1 MDNLQYIKS
10 KLEKYGA
17 DVYDYRG
24 TKFVGIKNPFSD
36 NNLVITL
43 GKNENV
49 MEFTFQSARF
59 PAEDLDGIILHA
71 EKFLTDQLVAAEFFL
86 NGKSI
91 FGGSR
96 NSEGAD
102 FKNID
107 EMLCWYTGGNE
118 KIIENLR
125 GFFKNEGISLEIFSW
140 SGKKDRKVKILPD
153 GKIEDIK

>member
-1 MDNLQYIKS
+1 MDNIQYIKS

-24 TKFVGIKNPFSD
+24 TKFIGIKNPFSD
-36 NNLVITL
+36 NNLVITF
-43 GKNENV
+43 GTEENV

-59 PAEDLDGIILHA
+59 PAGDLDGLILHA
-71 EKFLTDQLVAAEFFL
+71 EKFLTDKLVAAEFFL
-86 NGKSI
+86 GGKSI

-96 NSEGAD
+96 QSEGAD

-107 EMLCWYTGGNE
+107 EMLAWYTGGNE
-118 KIIENLR
+118 KIAENLR

-140 SGKKDRKVKILPD
+140 SGKMDRKIKILPD

>member
-24 TKFVGIKNPFSD
+24 TKFIGIKNPFSD

-43 GKNENV
+43 GETENV
-49 MEFTFQSARF
+49 LEFTFQSARF
-59 PAEDLDGIILHA
+59 SAGDIDGIILHA
-71 EKFLTDQLVAAEFFL
+71 EKFLTDKLVAAEFFL
-86 NGKSI
+86 SGKSI

-96 NSEGAD
+96 QSEGAD

-107 EMLCWYTGGNE
+107 EMLGWYTGGNE
-118 KIIENLR
+118 KTAENLR
-125 GFFKNEGISLEIFSW
+125 GFFKNDGITLEIFSW
-140 SGKKDRKVKILPD
+140 SGKKDRKIKILPD